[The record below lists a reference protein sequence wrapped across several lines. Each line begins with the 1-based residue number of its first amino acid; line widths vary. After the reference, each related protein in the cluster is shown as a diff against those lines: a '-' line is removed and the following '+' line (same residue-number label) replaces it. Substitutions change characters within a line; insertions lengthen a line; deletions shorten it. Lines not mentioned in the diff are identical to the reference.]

1 MEAREEEEEEKR
13 GMEWRLK
20 GKEGDRNR
28 GQEGGR
34 LVCRK
39 YLDVGKRDG
48 DGKGSARRQEA
59 RERERP
65 SGTAGES
72 GMLLGERWREAK
84 IDGNK
89 LRS

>member
-13 GMEWRLK
+13 MEWRLE

-59 RERERP
+59 RERERA
-65 SGTAGES
+65 AGES

-89 LRS
+89 LRL